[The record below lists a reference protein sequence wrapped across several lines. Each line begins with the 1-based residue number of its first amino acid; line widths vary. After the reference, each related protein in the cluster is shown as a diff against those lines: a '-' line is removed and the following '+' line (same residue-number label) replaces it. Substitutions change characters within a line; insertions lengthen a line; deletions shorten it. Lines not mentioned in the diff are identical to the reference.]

1 MGVAAGEPAV
11 EKLLTA
17 PTNTSLEK
25 KGGDMQDVS
34 VRKIQIQT
42 KVNKRHI
49 AANARKS
56 VICWNIKKKQKKGDD
71 T

>member
-34 VRKIQIQT
+34 VRKI
-42 KVNKRHI
+42 
-49 AANARKS
+49 
-56 VICWNIKKKQKKGDD
+56 
-71 T
+71 